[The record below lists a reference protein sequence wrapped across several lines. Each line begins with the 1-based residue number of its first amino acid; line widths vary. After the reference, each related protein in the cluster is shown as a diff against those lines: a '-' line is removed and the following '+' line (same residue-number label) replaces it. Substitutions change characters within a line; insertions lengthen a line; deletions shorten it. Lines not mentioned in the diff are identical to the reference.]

1 MGKQSAE
8 ATRQSRPT
16 WETLEDWM
24 RGQVQALIERVLL
37 ERLGLLTGLENMTG
51 LRLAQPL
58 AYLDMLTLNRHT
70 RMIITDSGGLQEEA
84 TVLGV
89 PCVTLRHNT
98 ERPVTIEAGANQVVG
113 NEPARIRS
121 AIFTLLNGHRPKI
134 HMPNLWDGKA
144 SLRIAQVLTH
154 LHADGWFPQA

>member
-1 MGKQSAE
+1 MGKQSTE

-24 RGQVQALIERVLL
+24 RGQVQALIQRVLL

-58 AYLDMLTLNRHT
+58 EYLDMLTLNRHT
-70 RMIITDSGGLQEEA
+70 RMIITDSGGLQGEA

-113 NEPARIRS
+113 NHPAAVRS
-121 AIFTLLNGHRPKI
+121 AVGSLLNGNGHTIRIPD
-134 HMPNLWDGKA
+134 LWDGKA
-144 SLRIAQVLTH
+144 AVRIVDVLKSLHSR
-154 LHADGWFPQA
+154 GWF